1 MDMTAIIITA
11 IICFTVMVVV
21 TTICKAIVEKEEIY
35 QEEMNK
41 RFDFGFGKKEEK
53 NGNSFN
59 DN

>member
-21 TTICKAIVEKEEIY
+21 TTICKAIIEKEEIY

-41 RFDFGFGKKEEK
+41 RFNFSFGKKEET
-53 NGNSFN
+53 NGNSFK